1 MTKSHAYQLLA
12 AILVIWM
19 ATAPS
24 VLAKGD
30 IKSAQAAL
38 ADGRYQE
45 AVDLLLEAERSD
57 SRNHELKRL
66 LGDAYR
72 GLGDLENA
80 QKAYERALKVK
91 GADRE
96 ALLKLG
102 ETLVELGDTDE
113 AIKVLEKGLNKARN
127 NSGKAAFH
135 HALGRAFML
144 TENCSEAQK
153 NLLAATIE
161 DESNIE
167 YRLTLGDA
175 YFACEVYTLAK
186 IEYEAVLKEDSANC
200 MVWYRIGVGQFRAR
214 MFNDALVSFG
224 NAYLCDST
232 YTPVYYNLALLYVLS
247 ARSQRGDKSVEYY
260 QNALYYFERYR
271 EVWPDSNKVLVA
283 KNVSLA
289 YYHLGDAEKAAEEL
303 KRAINVGADDPEL
316 LFLLARSLHY
326 LAKVDRD
333 SGRVAQ
339 STERFSQAITRFDEY
354 ENNLSAADT
363 ASAELY
369 RLRAISRQTLFDDT
383 TNSYGAD
390 WVQLIID
397 DYNKSIAL
405 DSADAYSI
413 SRAGTLLNSKRVKRY
428 EDAKWYFDRMT
439 ELFPNEAIYWFNAT
453 LPRLSLGQEGE
464 ALPFLFAAI
473 EEDTTSAGQVRKKA
487 EEIASTILL
496 KSGELARA
504 KTFFERMV
512 AREPNNCSHL
522 QWLAYC
528 LYTPAVDKMTV
539 NIQAAR
545 SMFFS
550 VIPHLEKAYNCSKR
564 RGASACKMRDI
575 SLWLA
580 TAYTQLEKPDWEK
593 ALPVINAGLECNE
606 HDADFLQLKKVY
618 EDTQE
623 IDYAPGSKTESNNEK
638 K

>member
-1 MTKSHAYQLLA
+1 MTKTHVYQLLA

-19 ATAPS
+19 ATTPT

-45 AVDLLLEAERSD
+45 AVDILLEAEKSD
-57 SRNHELKRL
+57 SRNNDLKRL

-80 QKAYERALKVK
+80 KKAYERALKVK

-96 ALLKLG
+96 ASLKLG
-102 ETLVELGDTDE
+102 ETLIELGDSDE
-113 AIKVLEKGLNKARN
+113 AIKVLKKGLDKAREN
-127 NSGKAAFH
+127 PEKAAFH
-135 HALGRAFML
+135 HALGQAFML
-144 TENCSEAQK
+144 AGNCSEAQQ

-161 DESNIE
+161 NESKID
-167 YRLTLGDA
+167 YRLDLGDA
-175 YFACEVYTLAK
+175 YFACEVYPLAK
-186 IEYEAVLKEDSANC
+186 IEYEAVLKKDSANC
-200 MVWYRIGVGQFRAR
+200 MVWYRIGVGQFKAR
-214 MFNDALVSFG
+214 MFNDALISFG

-247 ARSQRGDKSVEYY
+247 ARSQQGEKSVEYY

-289 YYHLGDAEKAAEEL
+289 YYYLGDAEKAAEEL
-303 KRAINVGADDPEL
+303 TRAINVGANDPEL

-333 SGRVAQ
+333 NGRVAQ
-339 STERFSQAITRFDEY
+339 STERYLQAISRFDQY
-354 ENNLSAADT
+354 QSGLSATDT
-363 ASAELY
+363 ATAELY
-369 RLRAISRQTLFDDT
+369 KLRAIDRHTLFDDT

-397 DYNKSIAL
+397 DYNKAIEL
-405 DSADAYSI
+405 DSTDAYSI

-439 ELFPNEAIYWFNAT
+439 ELFPNEAIYWFNDA
-453 LPRLSLGQEGE
+453 LPRLNLEQEGE
-464 ALPFLFAAI
+464 ALPFLFTAI
-473 EEDTTSAGQVRKKA
+473 EKDTTTAGQVRKQA

-496 KSGELARA
+496 KSGELERA

-512 AREPNNCSHL
+512 ARDPNNCSHL

-528 LYTPAVDKMTV
+528 LYTPAVDRMTV

-545 SMFFS
+545 SMFFTA
-550 VIPHLEKAYNCSKR
+550 IPHLEKAYNCYTR
-564 RGASACKMRDI
+564 RGTSACKMRDI

-593 ALPVINAGLECNE
+593 ALPVINAGLECN
-606 HDADFLQLKKVY
+606 DKDQDFLQLKKAW
-618 EDTQE
+618 EDSQE
-623 IDYAPGSKTESNNEK
+623 IQYAPGSKTGSNNEK
-638 K
+638 